1 MQPEKRGVGSLRKYA
16 YIFIVVSI
24 ALFIISYSLSIN
36 VPPQQQENYSFPGG
50 SLTITPTVLYV
61 HNFLWYGP
69 SVFVTVT
76 LNHTESLVQAY
87 VYQEYSTHLT
97 VFNQT
102 FHNTSY
108 LSFYFGLH
116 PPISSHVE
124 KFLIT
129 INGEFIPVS
138 VSVQASPYPMIGELS
153 LLFSF
158 VLFMTGVYL
167 APFRSRLWTFPI
179 WLSFLI
185 LSAFLG
191 HRYDMFF
198 MLSGGLHVLTGVNPF
213 IQSVNLP
220 GTLKWTYP
228 PYYLVWSIIA
238 DVFAGTLSHTALPS
252 AQSLVF
258 PGVRTGNYYEAWLGF
273 FPRSLPIYYL
283 LTKLPMIASVFAI
296 YYLLVKKF
304 KLPYN
309 MTKIWLLSPFVILIG
324 AIWGQLDIIASAFL
338 ILSVYYM
345 QNGRNDLAILA
356 SVLGFWVK
364 IFPVFILPFILI
376 ESRHRLR
383 DSAIVVLSS
392 IPALIMYAL
401 SGSFVKDLEVMIY
414 SRSVNTFNGVF
425 SAQGLTWQVI
435 ISKLGV
441 LQFPSIFLYLF
452 IPFIV
457 IIIIVYYYRRGNVVK
472 YLILELLFFYLT
484 YNYVDPQYLIVLVPL
499 FLINRDLWNY
509 AVFSIYPLAF
519 TLLSYSF
526 TYFIVPS
533 LSVNYFTSP
542 LGQQEALRTW
552 ITSSVIFTFPLVIA
566 FTLSVV
572 VTMWMTVTGRRFR
585 FLENSIFAR

>member
-1 MQPEKRGVGSLRKYA
+1 MQSEKRGSSSLRKYA

-24 ALFIISYSLSIN
+24 ALFIVSYSLSIN

-50 SLTITPTVLYV
+50 SLTITPSVLYV

-69 SVFVTVT
+69 SAFVTVT
-76 LNHTESLVQAY
+76 LNHTESLVQVY
-87 VYQEYSTHLT
+87 VYQEYPTHLT
-97 VFNQT
+97 VFSQT
-102 FHNTSY
+102 FHNASY
-108 LSFYFGLH
+108 LSFYFGLY
-116 PPISSHVE
+116 PPSSSHVD

-129 INGEFIPVS
+129 INGEFVPVS
-138 VSVQASPYPMIGELS
+138 LSIQATPYPMIGELS
-153 LLFSF
+153 LLFSL
-158 VLFMTGVYL
+158 VLFMIGVYL
-167 APFRSRLWTFPI
+167 APFRSRLWAIPI
-179 WLSFLI
+179 GLSFLI

-198 MLSGGLHVLTGVNPF
+198 MISGGLHILTGVNPF
-213 IQSVNLP
+213 IQSANLP

-228 PYYLVWSIIA
+228 PYYLVWSIVA
-238 DVFAGTLSHTALPS
+238 DWFAGTFSHTALPS
-252 AQSLVF
+252 TQSLIF
-258 PGVRTGNYYEAWLGF
+258 SGVRTGNYYEAWLGF
-273 FPRSLPIYYL
+273 VPRSLPLYYL
-283 LTKLPMIASVFAI
+283 LTKLPMVASVFVTN
-296 YYLLVKKF
+296 YFLVRKF
-304 KLPYN
+304 NLPYN
-309 MTKIWLLSPFVILIG
+309 TTKIWLLSPFVILIG
-324 AIWGQLDIIASAFL
+324 VVWGQLDIIASAFL
-338 ILSVYYM
+338 VISVYYF
-345 QNGRNDLAILA
+345 QKGRSDLAILA
-356 SVLGFWVK
+356 STLGFWIK
-364 IFPVFILPFILI
+364 IFPVFVLPFILI

-392 IPALIMYAL
+392 IPALLMYAL
-401 SGSFVKDLEVMIY
+401 SGNFVKELEVMVY

-435 ISKLGV
+435 ISRLGV
-441 LQFPSIFLYLF
+441 TQFPSIFLYLF

-457 IIIIVYYYRRGNVVK
+457 IITTVYYYKRGNVVK
-472 YLILELLFFYLT
+472 YLILEFLFFYLT

-526 TYFIVPS
+526 TYFVVPS
-533 LSVNYFTSP
+533 LSVNYFSSP

-552 ITSSVIFTFPLVIA
+552 ITSSVIFAFPLVIA

-585 FLENSIFAR
+585 FVENSIFAG